1 MPYIYYKETARKYFM
16 QCTLSLNTDKSI
28 LAVVV
33 FQPIMNRGL
42 SIVLCKPVFVVQP
55 DNETTLEA
63 AERTTRSQTS
73 RKTRTRR
80 NNGDRNPPIALDRRD
95 TNGNA

>member
-1 MPYIYYKETARKYFM
+1 MYFVAKYW
-16 QCTLSLNTDKSI
+16 QEHIGSCRDSTNHESGLVYLS
-28 LAVVV
+28 
-33 FQPIMNRGL
+33 
-42 SIVLCKPVFVVQP
+42 KPVFVVQP

-63 AERTTRSQTS
+63 AEWTTRSQTS
-73 RKTRTRR
+73 RKTRTHR